1 MAVEEYYLDTATFAN
16 ANVLYADSALSLA
29 APDGFY
35 SDGIISREQISGVL
49 QAAKTCISC
58 GAPTPTPTPTVT
70 LTPTLTPV
78 TPAPTVT
85 VTQPPT
91 PTPAVTAEPTA
102 TPIPSATPL
111 PTVTAAPSGLY
122 YRLTP
127 CAPCDV
133 NEYRYVFSLVGLVD
147 QQRYVDPLSG
157 CHYKYSPSFLNPP
170 GVYVSPNLIIDPTLL
185 PLEYGCPVADGGITY
200 ELQQCAT
207 GDLGFY
213 TRTSTVYFT
222 SAAVIDTI
230 NDRYQVIG
238 ILTPGEELGKQDVG
252 SVECIDVTGLRPG
265 DTGFQGCSQLGCG
278 GNSGFSMVKCGEYVN
293 RTYGNYIH
301 SALTLS
307 ELNLQGFPSWSP
319 QLVYSTQTNECYKVV
334 GIFADSNSAQ
344 GGVAQRVGGLVSVA
358 QMSNTEGD
366 CLSCT
371 NLIT

>member
-49 QAAKTCISC
+49 QEAKTCISC

-157 CHYKYSPSFLNPP
+157 CHYKYSPSFSNPP
-170 GVYVSPNLIIDPTLL
+170 APYVSPILVINATLL
-185 PLEYGCPVADGGITY
+185 PLEYGCPPDVVGETWQLTKCSTGSSDHYAFSSIEYY
-200 ELQQCAT
+200 E
-207 GDLGFY
+207 
-213 TRTSTVYFT
+213 
-222 SAAVIDTI
+222 
-230 NDRYQVIG
+230 NDRVSNEAGEIFVIYG
-238 ILTPGEELGKQDVG
+238 ILSEITTQQNEGDITCVDNNNLKPNQVGFIRCARLCPSNIRYGMVPCEGNGLFVSAKSREELGREGIGYSEFTGKPFDEFIVW
-252 SVECIDVTGLRPG
+252 STVEKRYYRLKSIYIP
-265 DTGFQGCSQLGCG
+265 
-278 GNSGFSMVKCGEYVN
+278 GNSNVDPAIEIRGIEGTGKQAC
-293 RTYGNYIH
+293 
-301 SALTLS
+301 
-307 ELNLQGFPSWSP
+307 W
-319 QLVYSTQTNECYKVV
+319 QL
-334 GIFADSNSAQ
+334 AP
-344 GGVAQRVGGLVSVA
+344 
-358 QMSNTEGD
+358 
-366 CLSCT
+366 
-371 NLIT
+371 